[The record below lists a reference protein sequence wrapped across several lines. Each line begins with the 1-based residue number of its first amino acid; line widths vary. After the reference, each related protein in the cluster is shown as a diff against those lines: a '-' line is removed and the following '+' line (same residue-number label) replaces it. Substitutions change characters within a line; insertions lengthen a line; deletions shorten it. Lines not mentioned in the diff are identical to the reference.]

1 MNISNSNSLKEK
13 GKTLLPSLAQT
24 FSKSPSSFVEGV
36 YPVYADH
43 GEGCYIFDVDKNRYI
58 DYLMALGPIVLGY
71 NYESVNKAIIQ
82 QLQKGSLFSLPHK
95 YEINAA
101 EQLQKIIPCAEMTR
115 FCKTGSDSVT
125 AAVRASRAITKRDMI
140 LYCGSGGVWDD
151 WFTIATTRN
160 EGIPNFNKELLK
172 IFQYNNISELEQ
184 IFDENND
191 NIAAVIIEPTVY
203 EQPKNNFLEKVKKI
217 THQNDS
223 LLVFDEI
230 LTGFRISNGGGQEY
244 FGVTPDMA
252 TYAKG
257 IANGMPL
264 AAVVGKSEYM
274 QIFDKVF
281 VSTTYGGETLSL
293 AACVATIKEFQ
304 EKNVCRHMWQ
314 ISEMF
319 REGYNKIAK
328 ENELDSECIG
338 YYPRLKIIIRDEK
351 GDESILLKSFFLQ
364 ELIEKGIFM
373 HPNTVLFSFSHSKE
387 NIEYTLKCIND
398 VLHNLK
404 KEMND
409 GTIKDSIK
417 GEIPKEVIRMLK

>member
-1 MNISNSNSLKEK
+1 M
-13 GKTLLPSLAQT
+13 
-24 FSKSPSSFVEGV
+24 
-36 YPVYADH
+36 
-43 GEGCYIFDVDKNRYI
+43 
-58 DYLMALGPIVLGY
+58 
-71 NYESVNKAIIQ
+71 
-82 QLQKGSLFSLPHK
+82 
-95 YEINAA
+95 
-101 EQLQKIIPCAEMTR
+101 
-115 FCKTGSDSVT
+115 
-125 AAVRASRAITKRDMI
+125 
-140 LYCGSGGVWDD
+140 WDD

-398 VLHNLK
+398 VLHSLK